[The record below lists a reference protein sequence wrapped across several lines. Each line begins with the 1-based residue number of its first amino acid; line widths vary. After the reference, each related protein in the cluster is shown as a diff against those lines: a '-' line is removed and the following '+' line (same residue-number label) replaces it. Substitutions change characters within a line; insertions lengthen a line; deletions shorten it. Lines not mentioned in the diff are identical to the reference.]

1 MVTFKY
7 DDPTSILVT
16 LDFTVSD
23 LTLPKN
29 SELILDEGVLIGTDY
44 SNSEC
49 QVLLDFIILSYKL
62 ILDISQ

>member
-44 SNSEC
+44 SISEC
-49 QVLLDFIILSYKL
+49 QVLLDFL
-62 ILDISQ
+62 IV